1 MPQLGIL
8 FDAQK
13 LGSGFYGYTAFR
25 ILFTAIP
32 QQDLA
37 GCNLYHGEIG
47 EGRLRPYCIAIES
60 EHPGQLPR
68 IRQVMANSMAR
79 GLLPIN
85 QRFLDGSDLQDEVL
99 ALAARITNEGDI
111 ADTQS
116 RWLQEAWQR
125 AQGQVSLHASGEPR
139 PATQH
144 ARPPQESRPQ
154 PKLPE
159 KVPMA
164 LTVTPLGLNSLA
176 YLLAFCVGG
185 ALAPW
190 FGWGVA
196 LCALVL
202 TAGLVQAA
210 ALHWRLHAE
219 IELSDD
225 QVLGEA
231 KKLLGSK
238 PLLEVAEKLGHATA
252 LKSPLLRRLH
262 ATARANDLPG
272 ACLIAEQHDR
282 ADRDSLEANALDL
295 RTQGWMIA
303 AAAFCALGASQM
315 ISGGAV
321 NVAENQ
327 RLAYVGVAGCA
338 VLQVL
343 SNLLQIR
350 GQRLQAA
357 IRDRIGEQW
366 LPLLSKAMPTPKA
379 QTETLEK
386 ALHELA
392 NEFQA
397 LRLALE
403 RRRDS
408 EFVDMMGGLRSSID
422 QLTPVLAS
430 FREPFILQAVPVAGQ
445 PPVAVN
451 GRPKAMSATA

>member
-125 AQGQVSLHASGEPR
+125 AQGQVSLNPSGEPR
-139 PATQH
+139 PATQQ
-144 ARPPQESRPQ
+144 ARPQESRPQ
-154 PKLPE
+154 PKLPD

-164 LTVTPLGLNSLA
+164 LTVTAMGRNSLA

-196 LCALVL
+196 LCALVF
-202 TAGLVQAA
+202 TAALVQAA
-210 ALHWRLHAE
+210 ALHWRLNAE
-219 IELSDD
+219 VELSDE

-238 PLLEVAEKLGHATA
+238 PLLEVAEKLGQATA

-315 ISGGAV
+315 MSGGAI

-445 PPVAVN
+445 PPMAVN